1 MSPNREKFS
10 KIYMTFIT
18 VFPIIL
24 ILVVLSLAAAF
35 FELINLDSIMAYAAA
50 NPGEM
55 LAIFLALYAVKSL
68 SVAIPL
74 VALYVACGSL
84 LPPLVAVAVN
94 SLGLLVTFSIPYG
107 LGRLAGRP
115 LVDLLEQKYPKLQ
128 KLTDFN
134 EDNPWLVS
142 YILRAIHMLPG
153 DIVSMVLGAMEV
165 EYRAY
170 LFGSFGGLFPV
181 MFFATLLGNNIRDIE
196 PLGIVL
202 TLLAIAAST
211 LIPLMLYK
219 RKKRKAAEAS

>member
-35 FELINLDSIMAYAAA
+35 FERINLDSIMAYDAA

-84 LPPLVAVAVN
+84 LPP
-94 SLGLLVTFSIPYG
+94 SLAAAFSG
-107 LGRLAGRP
+107 A
-115 LVDLLEQKYPKLQ
+115 
-128 KLTDFN
+128 
-134 EDNPWLVS
+134 
-142 YILRAIHMLPG
+142 AIG
-153 DIVSMVLGAMEV
+153 
-165 EYRAY
+165 
-170 LFGSFGGLFPV
+170 
-181 MFFATLLGNNIRDIE
+181 
-196 PLGIVL
+196 
-202 TLLAIAAST
+202 
-211 LIPLMLYK
+211 
-219 RKKRKAAEAS
+219 

>member
-1 MSPNREKFS
+1 M
-10 KIYMTFIT
+10 
-18 VFPIIL
+18 
-24 ILVVLSLAAAF
+24 
-35 FELINLDSIMAYAAA
+35 
-50 NPGEM
+50 
-55 LAIFLALYAVKSL
+55 
-68 SVAIPL
+68 
-74 VALYVACGSL
+74 
-84 LPPLVAVAVN
+84 
-94 SLGLLVTFSIPYG
+94 
-107 LGRLAGRP
+107 
-115 LVDLLEQKYPKLQ
+115 DLLEQKYPKLQ